1 MGLRSHRLSADLT
14 LQPCVMAILHT
25 HTHTHTDSFHSACFQ
40 YFIVVLDLVCRI
52 ELVQVKQ
59 GSENSRFI

>member
-14 LQPCVMAILHT
+14 AAMCNGDPP

>member
-25 HTHTHTDSFHSACFQ
+25 HTHTRIH
-40 YFIVVLDLVCRI
+40 FILRVFNILLLSWILYVVL
-52 ELVQVKQ
+52 
-59 GSENSRFI
+59 S

>member
-14 LQPCVMAILHT
+14 LQPCVMAIL

-59 GSENSRFI
+59 GFENSRFI

>member
-14 LQPCVMAILHT
+14 LQPCVMAIL
-25 HTHTHTDSFHSACFQ
+25 HTHTDSFHSACFQ